1 MVRRERLPRH
11 ESTRVPKSF
20 LACALLLACCGALE
34 AQSGFVRSGSQ
45 PIPGATLTATQGDQK
60 YSTVTDGDGHYSF
73 PPLKEGTWVVEVS
86 MFGFGPVKQEVDY
99 ASTTK
104 PVDFTLQLA
113 ESPFL
118 RRMQQI
124 QQRAAGG
131 AANGAGTG
139 GAGAGGRSANSQ
151 ASQLEQALQAE
162 APAAATDLG
171 GGIPGATTA
180 DNNDSYLVQ
189 GSLSGGLAANASADA
204 APQPGQF
211 GPGYQ
216 MS

>member
-45 PIPGATLTATQGDQK
+45 PIPGATLTPTQGDQK
-60 YSTVTDGDGHYSF
+60 FSTVTDGDGHYSF

-86 MFGFGPVKQEVDY
+86 MFGFAPVKQEVDY

-104 PVDFTLQLA
+104 PVDFTLQLG
-113 ESPFL
+113 ESSFL

-124 QQRAAGG
+124 QQRAAAGG
-131 AANGAGTG
+131 TGGGANGAGAG
-139 GAGAGGRSANSQ
+139 GAGAGGR

-162 APAAATDLG
+162 APAA
-171 GGIPGATTA
+171 
-180 DNNDSYLVQ
+180 
-189 GSLSGGLAANASADA
+189 
-204 APQPGQF
+204 
-211 GPGYQ
+211 
-216 MS
+216 